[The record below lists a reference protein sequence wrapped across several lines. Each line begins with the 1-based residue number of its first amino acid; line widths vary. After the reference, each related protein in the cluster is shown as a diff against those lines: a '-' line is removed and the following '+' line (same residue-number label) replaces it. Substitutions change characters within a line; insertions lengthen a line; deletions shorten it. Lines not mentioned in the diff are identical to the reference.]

1 MADPHVL
8 TALANKYTYL
18 VNRLRLAQA
27 DVEKIKLDMAHV
39 EATIRL
45 FRAEYDIEAIPVRRL
60 RRPTPWLRKGQY
72 GRNTIEILREFD
84 RPMGAREIALEMM
97 QRRGITD
104 QDDQAVKFITGAVR
118 MALKKFTRDGALK
131 LHTDGFPQR
140 WSLV

>member
-8 TALANKYTYL
+8 TALAKKYTQL
-18 VNRLRLAQA
+18 MERHRLAQA
-27 DVEKIKLDMAHV
+27 DVEKLRLDMAHV

-45 FRAEYDIEAIPVRRL
+45 FRAEYAMEAIPVKRL

-72 GRNTIEILREFD
+72 GRNTIDILREFN

-104 QDDQAVKFITGAVR
+104 QDDQSVKFITNAVR

-131 LHTDGFPQR
+131 LHTDGFPQK
-140 WSLV
+140 WSFV